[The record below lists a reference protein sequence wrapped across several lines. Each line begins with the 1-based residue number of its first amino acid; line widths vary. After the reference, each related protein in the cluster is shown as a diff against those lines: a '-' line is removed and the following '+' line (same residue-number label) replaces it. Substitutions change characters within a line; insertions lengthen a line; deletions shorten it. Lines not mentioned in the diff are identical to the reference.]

1 MENRQTD
8 SDQLAAVGVALKAA
22 RRAAGFSLDDVS
34 ARLCISVRYLKAIEG
49 GNRAQIP
56 GTTYMLG
63 FVRSYAKLLK
73 LDADALCGRIIDSMP
88 MDALKPEYQAIGS
101 AMEVQHYPMRY
112 IIGAVAVLVLLYGGW
127 YLSRSYFV
135 SSSNPLPD
143 EVFVSPDARED
154 ILPES
159 EVVDDAESAPETLA
173 SEMLAPVLVLKAT
186 VDTWVEIAT
195 MAGDI
200 VVARLL
206 IKDEVLAVMPD
217 AVLTT
222 GNAGGLLIGYEGDE
236 ASWQA
241 LGGDGE
247 ILQTKTIDS
256 LFLPQ

>member
-112 IIGAVAVLVLLYGGW
+112 IIGAVAGLVLLYGGW
-127 YLSRSYFV
+127 YLSRHYFV
-135 SSSNPLPD
+135 SSSNTLPD
-143 EVFVSPDARED
+143 EVSVSPDTPEA

-159 EVVDDAESAPETLA
+159 EVVDDAEPAPVA
-173 SEMLAPVLVLKAT
+173 PVAPVLVLKAT

-195 MAGDI
+195 AAGDI